1 MSAASTAIR
10 PFRSLIYHFDD
21 YYSLCHSYQSGLR
34 RVRLSCSL
42 AHEDGRG
49 RALVAVASLYCLDV
63 AWRPHAAEIVQALAA
78 SRARGLP
85 ELRWR
90 IKNSNKIGHCVIT

>member
-1 MSAASTAIR
+1 MRAASTALWLR
-10 PFRSLIYHFDD
+10 HSPVHWSGEVQSLI
-21 YYSLCHSYQSGLR
+21 HSCQSGLR